1 MIVNAFC
8 GHHILSF
15 NSFDIKSSHYCMS
28 YSKYDLDEFPSTQKD
43 YHYQTKKNGYYEH
56 MLATDG
62 R

>member
-28 YSKYDLDEFPSTQKD
+28 YSKYDLEEFPSTQKD
-43 YHYQTKKNGYYEH
+43 YHY
-56 MLATDG
+56 
-62 R
+62 